1 MSKVAI
7 TIETDNDAFAEY
19 PASEVGRILR
29 QYANRVSDE
38 SVVEPTFLKDI
49 NGNTVGEVR
58 VYESV
63 ESTAAKD
70 QTNTV

>member
-1 MSKVAI
+1 MKVVV
-7 TIETDNDAFAEY
+7 TINTDNDAFTDY
-19 PASEVGRILR
+19 PTGEVARILR
-29 QYANRVSDE
+29 QYANKVNEE

-63 ESTAAKD
+63 EA
-70 QTNTV
+70 